1 MAKFSGLLRKQVG
14 SIGDLTFKQVNG
26 MTIVSEKITQMT
38 NPRSDGQMRVRTR
51 WNNIVAMYKGIR
63 PKLKKG
69 FESKPAG
76 LSDFNMFMKMNM
88 QKEPVYLTK
97 QAVAGG
103 ACIAAPYQITQG
115 SLPAIVITGT
125 GNAAVTDINLG
136 VTSISNATTI
146 AQFAKAVVDS
156 NPDYQYGDQ
165 ISFFKVEQKTNAETG
180 IPYCQ
185 FSAWKVV
192 LDAADTETKLW
203 DVVAREGFAT
213 SDGCLAHSNANFVGA
228 FGWVHSRKSN
238 GKTLVSSQSLI
249 SANDTILA
257 QYQGD
262 LAYNLARSSYG
273 MGEDV
278 YLTPN
283 GEVSGGTS
291 EGGGG
296 NDPLNGGGGGGN
308 DTL

>member
-1 MAKFSGLLRKQVG
+1 MAKFTGLLRKQVG

-125 GNAAVTDINLG
+125 GNAAVTDIHLG
-136 VTSISNATTI
+136 VVSLSATTTI
-146 AQFAKAVVDS
+146 AQFAKAVVDH

-203 DVVAREGFAT
+203 DVVAREGFST

-249 SANDTILA
+249 SANDTLLA

-283 GEVSGGTS
+283 GEVSGETS
-291 EGGGG
+291 GGGDNNGGGG
-296 NDPLNGGGGGGN
+296 NGGGGN

>member
-1 MAKFSGLLRKQVG
+1 MGKFTGILRKMDG
-14 SIGDLTFKQVNG
+14 SVGDLTFKQVNG

-136 VTSISNATTI
+136 ATSLSNTTTI

-203 DVVAREGFAT
+203 DVVAREGFST

-249 SANDTILA
+249 AANDAILA

-273 MGEDV
+273 MSEDV

-283 GEVSGGTS
+283 GEVGGSTSGGGDNN
-291 EGGGG
+291 GGGG
-296 NDPLNGGGGGGN
+296 NGGGGN

>member
-125 GNAAVTDINLG
+125 GNASVTDIHLG
-136 VTSISNATTI
+136 TTSLSNTTTI

-203 DVVAREGFAT
+203 DVVVREGFAE

-249 SANDTILA
+249 AANDTILA
-257 QYQGD
+257 EYQGN

-291 EGGGG
+291 GGGDNNGGGG
-296 NDPLNGGGGGGN
+296 NGGGGN